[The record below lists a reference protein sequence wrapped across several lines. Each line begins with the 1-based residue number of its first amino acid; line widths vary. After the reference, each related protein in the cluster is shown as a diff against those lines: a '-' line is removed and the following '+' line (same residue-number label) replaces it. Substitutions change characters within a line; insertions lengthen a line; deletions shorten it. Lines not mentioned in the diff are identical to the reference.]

1 LPPDTTTIA
10 ALREMMATYY
20 FPEIATVIRR
30 CREAGLIAAGKAGR
44 GGVGSARA
52 TPRDCALLLIAAS
65 APGPISAAP
74 AEALRIA
81 GFRLRYLER
90 TRATEPH
97 SLQFIDTPM
106 TFIEFLVAQIDGIRG
121 AVPDLDLVGWRISRH
136 QAMQRSPERLVF
148 TGPEMPVYP
157 DPRLEPVERSTAIPA
172 RLIRDIA
179 ALFAPLPPAE
189 HEPALLAEV
198 TALFKR
204 VQSVRSAPQQ
214 RAAHG

>member
-1 LPPDTTTIA
+1 MPPDTTTIA
-10 ALREMMATYY
+10 ALREVLAAD
-20 FPEIATVIRR
+20 FPEARTVTRR
-30 CREAGLIAAGKAGR
+30 CREAGLIGSGKAGR
-44 GGVGSARA
+44 GGVGSARV
-52 TPRDCALLLIAAS
+52 TSRDCRLLLIAAS
-65 APGPISAAP
+65 APGAISAAP

-106 TFIEFLVAQIDGIRG
+106 TFIEFLIAQIDGIRG

-179 ALFAPLPPAE
+179 ALFPALPPAD

-198 TALFKR
+198 TALVKR
-204 VQSVRSAPQQ
+204 GQSVRSAPQQ